1 MADFFVGDSTKID
14 FQDLM
19 GHRVHEILLVAS
31 PYDAFILEED
41 GHLTEQ
47 ILTEYIGMNFNYAP
61 RVTRVST
68 GYQAMRV
75 IKKKKFDL
83 IILMLRI
90 EDQDPISLGKRIKDS
105 YPKKPV
111 ILLAFDETELKQ
123 LPNSISPK
131 SINRVFI
138 WSGDAIVFPAII
150 KYIEDRKN
158 AKQDIINGD
167 VRSILLIEDSPR
179 MYSVLLPLIYKEIMY
194 QTKNLVNRSLSQ
206 SQRLL
211 HLRGRPKI
219 LLTPNYETAQKFFKQ
234 YKENMIGVISDVR
247 FPRKGT
253 KYSEAGLDF
262 AKWARDIDPSIPI
275 LLQSTQKENEVM
287 ANEVKA
293 DFLHKNSPTLLN
305 DLREFMVN
313 NFGFGDFIF
322 RLPNREKV
330 GTAQSMEQ
338 FVKGIEEIPAESL
351 LYHANSH
358 HFSNW
363 IAARTEFNTASKLRK
378 IFAHEFKDGDS
389 LRTVLLKELNSG
401 KKKSRVPVLDY
412 ESEDYRNDKLDFMRL
427 CGGSLGGKARGL
439 GFARTM
445 LNNSGIKKKFKDIH
459 IRVPKCAVIGTNEFD
474 QFMKDN
480 QLWDI
485 ALLGTD
491 DKKIIKSFL
500 KSSLS
505 IELIKKLKDFIKGN
519 THPLAVR
526 SSSLLEDSQYQPLS
540 GTYET
545 FMLPNNSRSEKKRFD
560 ELVIAIKKVFASTFT
575 GEAKSLLETT
585 SHRIQ
590 EEKMAILIQEVVG
603 QSYNN
608 ERFYPTFSGVLQ
620 SVNYYPV
627 SYMKR
632 EEGVAYLALGF
643 GRTIVD
649 GEKCLRISPEY
660 PNIIPQFYS
669 IRSTRQSSQN
679 EFYGLPLK
687 ARDKQK
693 DDLLSYGL
701 EQAEKDGSLKWSGSV
716 ISHDDGTVRDTLSVS
731 GSRIVSFAPILKWDT
746 IPFSKLAKNILSI
759 GKKALGCPVEIEFAV
774 NLYEDAKPEFC
785 LLQIKPMV
793 LTGLHR
799 SVKGIE
805 HESRK
810 IFCKS
815 SITLGDGRIENIK
828 DLILVR
834 ENTFETSKTTEIAR
848 EVSKLNKKFKSK
860 EKYIIAGPGRW
871 GSADPWLGI
880 PVQWNQISQAKAI
893 IEVGME
899 DLPIDPSF
907 GSHFFQNITSLHIP
921 YFTVNPKNNDDRL
934 ILEWIKED
942 CLVESNKYIEWYQ
955 FKNPLTIILDG
966 TSGEGEI
973 YQPDDD
979 KVPLIM
985 DEEESSGI

>member
-1 MADFFVGDSTKID
+1 MADFFVGNNTKID

-47 ILTEYIGMNFNYAP
+47 ILTEYIGMNFHYAP

-68 GYQAMRV
+68 GQQAMRI

-90 EDQDPISLGKRIKDS
+90 EDQDPISLGKKIKES

-111 ILLAFDETELKQ
+111 ILLSFDETELKQ
-123 LPNSISPK
+123 LPNEISPK

-138 WSGDAIVFPAII
+138 WSGDASVFPAII

-158 AKQDIINGD
+158 AKQDITNGN

-206 SQRLL
+206 SRRLL

-234 YKENMIGVISDVR
+234 YKENMIGIISDIR
-247 FPRKGT
+247 FPKKGI

-262 AKWARDIDPSIPI
+262 AKWARKIDPSIPI
-275 LLQSTQKENEVM
+275 LLQSTQSENEKM
-287 ANEVKA
+287 ADEVKSN
-293 DFLHKNSPTLLN
+293 FLHKESPTLLN
-305 DLREFMVN
+305 DLREFMIN

-322 RLPNREKV
+322 RLPDQEEVERATTIE
-330 GTAQSMEQ
+330 E
-338 FVKGIEEIPAESL
+338 FVQGIETIPVESL
-351 LYHANSH
+351 LHHASSH

-363 IAARTEFNTASKLRK
+363 LAARTEFGLASKLRQV
-378 IFAHEFKDGDS
+378 FAHEFKDGES
-389 LRTVLLKELNSG
+389 LRSYLLKLLYSNKEES
-401 KKKSRVPVLDY
+401 KERVLDY
-412 ESEDYRNDKLDFMRL
+412 ASSRFDRDRSEFFRL

-439 GFARTM
+439 GFARSM
-445 LNNSGIKKKFKDIH
+445 INNSGIKSKFKDIN

-480 QLWDI
+480 QLWEI

-491 DKKIIKSFL
+491 DKKLEKTFM
-500 KSSLS
+500 KARLS
-505 IELIKKLKDFIKGN
+505 IDLTLKLEVFIKDN
-519 THPLAVR
+519 TYPLAVR

-545 FMLPNNSRSEKKRFD
+545 YMLANNSRSAKKRLN
-560 ELVIAIKKVFASTFT
+560 ELTQAIKKVFSSTFK
-575 GEAKSLLETT
+575 GEARSLLDNTA
-585 SHRIQ
+585 HRIQ

-603 QSYNN
+603 QPYQGK
-608 ERFYPTFSGVLQ
+608 RFYPTFSGVLQ
-620 SVNYYPV
+620 SINYYPV

-632 EEGVAYLALGF
+632 DEGVAYLALGF

-660 PNIIPQFYS
+660 PTILPQFYS
-669 IRSTRQSSQN
+669 IKSTKQSSQN
-679 EFYGLPLK
+679 EFYALPLK
-687 ARDKQK
+687 AKDQSK
-693 DDLLSYGL
+693 DDLLLYDL
-701 EQAEKDGSLKWSGSV
+701 KQAEDDGSLKWSGSV
-716 ISHDDGTVRDTLSVS
+716 ISHDDGTIRDSLSTS
-731 GSRIVSFAPILKWDT
+731 GSRIISFAPILKWNS
-746 IPFSKLAKNILSI
+746 IPFSKLAKEVLSL

-774 NLYEDAKPEFC
+774 NMHEEKKPEFC

-793 LTGLHR
+793 VTGLHR
-799 SVKGIE
+799 SSKDEKIE
-805 HESRK
+805 SKAR
-810 IFCKS
+810 FCKS
-815 SITLGDGRIENIK
+815 SVTLGDGMIDDIR
-828 DLILVR
+828 DLIIVK
-834 ENTFETSKTTEIAR
+834 EETFDPSKTKDIAK
-848 EVSKLNKKFKSK
+848 EVSSFNKKFKNNK
-860 EKYIIAGPGRW
+860 QYVICGPGRW

-880 PVQWNQISQAKAI
+880 PVQWREISQAKAI
-893 IEVGME
+893 IEVGLK

-907 GSHFFQNITSLHIP
+907 GSHFFQNITSLHVA
-921 YFTVNPKNNDDRL
+921 YFTVNPKNKDDQLDLGWLRDDHL
-934 ILEWIKED
+934 KK
-942 CLVESNKYIEWYQ
+942 SNKYTKWYH
-955 FKNPLTIILDG
+955 FDEPMTITLNG
-966 TSGEGEI
+966 TTGKGEI
-973 YQPDDD
+973 YQPMEN
-979 KVPLIM
+979 KELIIM

>member
-1 MADFFVGDSTKID
+1 MADFFVGNNTKID

-68 GYQAMRV
+68 GRQAMRV

-90 EDQDPISLGKRIKDS
+90 EDQDPISLGKKIKES
-105 YPKKPV
+105 YPNKPV
-111 ILLAFDETELKQ
+111 ILLSFDETELKQ
-123 LPNSISPK
+123 LPNEISPK

-138 WSGDAIVFPAII
+138 WSGDASVFPAII
-150 KYIEDRKN
+150 KYIEDRRN
-158 AKQDIINGD
+158 AKQDIINGN

-206 SQRLL
+206 SRRLL

-219 LLTPNYETAQKFFKQ
+219 LLTPNYETAQKFFKK
-234 YKENMIGVISDVR
+234 YKDNMIGIISDIR
-247 FPRKGT
+247 FLRKGV

-262 AKWARDIDPSIPI
+262 AKWARKIDPSIPI
-275 LLQSTQKENEVM
+275 LLQSTQSENEKM
-287 ANEVKA
+287 ADEVNSN
-293 DFLHKNSPTLLN
+293 FLHKESPTLLN

-322 RLPNREKV
+322 RLPDQQEVERATTIE
-330 GTAQSMEQ
+330 E
-338 FVKGIEEIPAESL
+338 FVQGIENIPVESL
-351 LYHANSH
+351 LYHASSH

-363 IAARTEFNTASKLRK
+363 LAARTEFGLASKLRK
-378 IFAHEFKDGDS
+378 VFAHDFRDGES
-389 LRTVLLKELNSG
+389 LRSYLLKRLYSNKEES
-401 KKKSRVPVLDY
+401 KERVLDY
-412 ESEDYRNDKLDFMRL
+412 ASSRFNRNRSEFFRL

-439 GFARTM
+439 GFARSM
-445 LNNSGIKKKFKDIH
+445 INNSGIKSKFKDVN
-459 IRVPKCAVIGTNEFD
+459 IRVPRCAVIGTNEFD
-474 QFMKDN
+474 QFMNDN
-480 QLWDI
+480 QLWEI

-491 DKKIIKSFL
+491 DKKLEKAFMGSR
-500 KSSLS
+500 LS
-505 IELIKKLKDFIKGN
+505 IDLTLKLEVFIKDN
-519 THPLAVR
+519 KYPLAVR

-545 FMLPNNSRSEKKRFD
+545 YMLANNSRSAKKRLS
-560 ELVIAIKKVFASTFT
+560 ELTRAIKKVFSSTFK
-575 GEAKSLLETT
+575 GEARSLLDNTA
-585 SHRIQ
+585 HRIQ

-603 QSYNN
+603 QSYQGK
-608 ERFYPTFSGVLQ
+608 RFYPTFSGVLQ
-620 SVNYYPV
+620 SINYYPV

-660 PNIIPQFYS
+660 PTILPQFYS
-669 IRSTRQSSQN
+669 IKSTKQSSQN
-679 EFYGLPLK
+679 EFYALPLMAK
-687 ARDKQK
+687 DQSK
-693 DDLLSYGL
+693 DDLLSYDL
-701 EQAEKDGSLKWSGSV
+701 KQAEDDGSLKWSGSV
-716 ISHDDGTVRDTLSVS
+716 ISHDDGTIRDSLSTS
-731 GSRIVSFAPILKWDT
+731 GSRIISFAPILKWNS
-746 IPFSKLAKNILSI
+746 IPFSELAKEMLSL

-774 NLYEDAKPEFC
+774 NMHEEKKPEFC

-793 LTGLHR
+793 VTGLHR
-799 SVKGIE
+799 SSKDEKV
-805 HESRK
+805 ESKTR
-810 IFCKS
+810 FCKS
-815 SITLGDGRIENIK
+815 SVTLGDGMIDDIK
-828 DLILVR
+828 DLIIVK
-834 ENTFETSKTTEIAR
+834 EETFDPSKTKDIAR
-848 EVSKLNKKFKSK
+848 EVSLLNKKFKNK
-860 EKYIIAGPGRW
+860 KQYVICGPGRW

-880 PVQWNQISQAKAI
+880 PVQWREISQAKAI
-893 IEVGME
+893 IEVGLK

-907 GSHFFQNITSLHIP
+907 GSHFFQNITSLHVA
-921 YFTVNPKNNDDRL
+921 YFTVNPKNKDDQL
-934 ILEWIKED
+934 NLKWLCDDHLKK
-942 CLVESNKYIEWYQ
+942 SNKYTDWYH
-955 FKNPLTIILDG
+955 FDKPMTITLNG
-966 TSGEGEI
+966 TTGKGEI
-973 YQPDDD
+973 YQPMEN
-979 KVPLIM
+979 KELIIM

>member
-1 MADFFVGDSTKID
+1 MADFFIGGDNKID

-61 RVTRVST
+61 RVTTVST
-68 GYQAMRV
+68 GYQAMKI

-90 EDQDPISLGKRIKDS
+90 EDQDPISLGKKIKDS

-158 AKQDIINGD
+158 AKLDIINGD

-219 LLTPNYETAQKFFKQ
+219 LLTPNYETAQTFFKQ
-234 YKENMIGVISDVR
+234 YKKNMIGVISDVR
-247 FPRKGT
+247 FPRKGK

-262 AKWARDIDPSIPI
+262 AKWARKIDPSIPI
-275 LLQSTQKENEVM
+275 LLQSTQKENEYM
-287 ANEVKA
+287 ANEVNA

-305 DLREFMVN
+305 DLQDFMNN

-330 GTAQSMEQ
+330 GEATTIEE
-338 FVKGIEEIPAESL
+338 FVKGIEEIPLESL
-351 LYHANSH
+351 LFHANNH

-363 IAARTEFNTASKLRK
+363 IAARTEFKIASKLRK
-378 IFAHEFKDGDS
+378 IFAHEFKDS
-389 LRTVLLKELNSG
+389 ALLRAVVLKQLHLGKEGSRNSI
-401 KKKSRVPVLDY
+401 PNH
-412 ESEDYRNDKLDFMRL
+412 ESVESRNDKLDFMRL

-439 GFARTM
+439 GFARKM
-445 LNNSGIKKKFKDIH
+445 LNNSGIKKKFKNID
-459 IRVPKCAVIGTNEFD
+459 IRVPKCAIIGTNEFD

-480 QLWDI
+480 QLWEM

-491 DKKIIKSFL
+491 DKKIIKGFINA
-500 KSSLS
+500 SLS
-505 IELIKKLKDFIKGN
+505 IDITKKLTEFIKIN
-519 THPLAVR
+519 KYPLAVR
-526 SSSLLEDSQYQPLS
+526 SSSLLEDSQYQPLA

-575 GEAKSLLETT
+575 GEARSLLETT

-603 QSYNN
+603 QPYNS

-660 PNIIPQFYS
+660 PNIIPQFFS
-669 IRSTRQSSQN
+669 IRATKQSSQN
-679 EFYGLPLK
+679 VFYGLPLK
-687 ARDKQK
+687 AKDQQK
-693 DDLLSYGL
+693 DDLLSYDL
-701 EQAEKDGSLKWSGSV
+701 EQAEKDGALKWSGSV
-716 ISHDDGTVRDTLSVS
+716 VSHEDGTLRDTLSVS
-731 GSRIVSFAPILKWDT
+731 GSRVVSFAPILKWDT
-746 IPFSKLAKNILSI
+746 IPFSDLAKSILSI
-759 GKKALGCPVEIEFAV
+759 GKRALGCPVEIEFAV
-774 NLYEDAKPEFC
+774 NLNEDEKPEFC

-793 LTGLHR
+793 LTGLQR
-799 SVKGIE
+799 SVKAM
-805 HESRK
+805 ESESK
-810 IFCKS
+810 KVFCKS
-815 SITLGDGRIENIK
+815 SITLGDGRIESIK
-828 DLILVR
+828 DFIIVR
-834 ENTFETSKTTEIAR
+834 ESSFETSKTEEIAK
-848 EVSKLNKKFKSK
+848 EVSKLNKKFKGK
-860 EKYIIAGPGRW
+860 KKYIIAGPGRW

-893 IEVGME
+893 IEVGMK

-921 YFTVNPKNNDDRL
+921 YFTVNPKSNNDQLTLDWMNDDYL
-934 ILEWIKED
+934 M
-942 CLVESNKYIEWYQ
+942 ESNKYIDWYQ
-955 FKNPLTIILDG
+955 FKKPLTIILDG
-966 TSGEGEI
+966 TTGKGEI
-973 YQPDDD
+973 YQPDDE
-979 KVPLIM
+979 KVALIM

>member
-1 MADFFVGDSTKID
+1 MADFFVGNNSKID

-19 GHRVHEILLVAS
+19 GHRIHEILLVAS

-75 IKKKKFDL
+75 IKEKKFDL

-90 EDQDPISLGKRIKDS
+90 EDQDPISLGKRIKES
-105 YPKKPV
+105 FPKKPV

-234 YKENMIGVISDVR
+234 YKKNMIGIISDVR
-247 FPRKGT
+247 FPRKGI

-262 AKWARDIDPSIPI
+262 AKWAREIDPSIPI
-275 LLQSTQKENEVM
+275 LLQSTQKENENI
-287 ANEVKA
+287 ANKVNA
-293 DFLHKNSPTLLN
+293 NFLHKNSPTLLN

-322 RLPNREKV
+322 RLPNGKKV
-330 GTAQSMEQ
+330 GAATTMEQ
-338 FVKGIEEIPAESL
+338 FVKGIEKISVESL
-351 LYHANSH
+351 LFHANNH

-363 IAARTEFNTASKLRK
+363 IAARTEFKIASKLRK
-378 IFAHEFKDGDS
+378 IFAHEFEDGDS
-389 LRTVLLKELNSG
+389 LRTVLLRQLHPNKNNS
-401 KKKSRVPVLDY
+401 KDPDVSY
-412 ESEDYRNDKLDFMRL
+412 ESVEHKNDKLDFIRL

-445 LNNSGIKKKFKDIH
+445 LSSSGIKKKFKDIA
-459 IRVPKCAVIGTNEFD
+459 IRVPKCAVIGTDEFD
-474 QFMKDN
+474 YFMNEN
-480 QLWDI
+480 QLWEM

-491 DKKIIKSFL
+491 DKKIITRFL
-500 KSSLS
+500 KANLS
-505 IELIKKLKDFIKGN
+505 IDLIDKLKEFIKKN
-519 THPLAVR
+519 RCPLAVR

-545 FMLPNNSRSEKKRFD
+545 FMLPNNSRSEKKRLN
-560 ELVIAIKKVFASTFT
+560 ELVVAIKKVFASTFT
-575 GEAKSLLETT
+575 GEARSLLERT

-590 EEKMAILIQEVVG
+590 EEKMAVLIQEIVG
-603 QSYNN
+603 QSYKND
-608 ERFYPTFSGVLQ
+608 RFYPTFSGVLQ

-660 PNIIPQFYS
+660 PNIIPQFFS
-669 IRSTRQSSQN
+669 IKSTIQSSQN
-679 EFYGLPLK
+679 EFYGLPMK
-687 ARDKQK
+687 VKKQQK
-693 DDLLSYGL
+693 DDLLSYDL

-716 ISHDDGTVRDTLSVS
+716 ISHDDGTIRDTLSVS
-731 GSRIVSFAPILKWDT
+731 GPRIVSFAPILKWDT

-774 NLYEDAKPEFC
+774 NLYDNGKPEFC

-793 LTGLHR
+793 LTGLQR
-799 SVKGIE
+799 SAKGM
-805 HESRK
+805 ESESKK

-815 SITLGDGRIENIK
+815 SITLGDGRIEDIK
-828 DLILVR
+828 NLILVR
-834 ENTFETSKTTEIAR
+834 KSTFETSKTSDIAK
-848 EVSKLNKKFKSK
+848 EVLKLNKKFKRK

-899 DLPIDPSF
+899 ELPIDPSF
-907 GSHFFQNITSLHIP
+907 GSHFFQNLTSLHIP
-921 YFTVNPKNNDDRL
+921 YFTINPKNNNDQLKFD
-934 ILEWIKED
+934 WINDD
-942 CLVESNKYIEWYQ
+942 CLMESYNYIEWYQ
-955 FKNPLTIILDG
+955 FKKPLTIILDG
-966 TSGEGEI
+966 TTGMGEI
-973 YQPDDD
+973 YQPVNE
-979 KVPLIM
+979 KVTLVM